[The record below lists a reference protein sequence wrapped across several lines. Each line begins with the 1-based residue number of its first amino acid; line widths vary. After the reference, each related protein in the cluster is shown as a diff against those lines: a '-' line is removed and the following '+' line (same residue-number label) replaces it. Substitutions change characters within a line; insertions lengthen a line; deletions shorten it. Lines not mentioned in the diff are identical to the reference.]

1 MREHETIGRVVGWT
15 DMTMTRRTMG
25 SALLLLTAC
34 GPERISHGDGG
45 ASDSSGDPTATDD
58 GSSGNADTSTGDAPP
73 TTIPDEGPYGAGTR
87 LKPVVERTEEGVTQL
102 VHWYDGELG
111 IDCEFV
117 RDSVGTPRCLP
128 LDVEGLTVGFT
139 TRDCAEP
146 AMGAQACADVP
157 TRVRGRVPG
166 AADCDEGTRH
176 QAYLRGAPIGSG
188 EVGEFS
194 SSYGECGGGMHPE
207 RYALTPIADEEFVA
221 AAVVVETRGS
231 VLVRALVADD
241 GAFVR
246 ERLVD
251 PRTGTVCRLGPS
263 FAAGDD
269 AWLCHLPESL
279 PRGFADD
286 ACSAA
291 LVAVPDDGTCEQ
303 PTLRAFEGAETWRA
317 VGEAWEGP
325 MFSAVSGGGC
335 EPIPP
340 FLFDAYS
347 YYPLGEEIPPID
359 SPRFTPAAA
368 DDPGRLRRRGV
379 MGDDELLVLPGIVG
393 DGSRW
398 FDATL
403 EQGCQAAP
411 DDEGT
416 LRCFPLP
423 FAAPYSLES
432 WGDPA
437 CSETP
442 LFDAVTSETAFS
454 RITRMDYGDCGAV
467 AVESLQNVV
476 GLWEGPVYG
485 PSDDGSEPCVLQE
498 VQEYDRF
505 YQLGNYVQ
513 VDDAPVLELIT
524 DG

>member
-1 MREHETIGRVVGWT
+1 MRETRGPDLGWT
-15 DMTMTRRTMG
+15 SMMTRRTTG
-25 SALLLLTAC
+25 LTIVLAMAC

-45 ASDSSGDPTATDD
+45 ASDTSGDPTATDD

-73 TTIPDEGPYGAGTR
+73 TVVPGEGPYGAGTR
-87 LKPVVERTEEGVTQL
+87 LKPVVERTAEGVTQL
-102 VHWYDGELG
+102 LHWYDRELG

-128 LDVEGLTVGFT
+128 LDVEGVTVGFT
-139 TRDCAEP
+139 AQDCAEP
-146 AMGAQACADVP
+146 ALGAQACADVP
-157 TRVRGRVPG
+157 TRVRGQVPG
-166 AADCDEGTRH
+166 AADCNEGARH

-188 EVGEFS
+188 DMGAFS
-194 SSYGECGGGMHPE
+194 AFQGECRGGLHPE

-221 AAVVVETRGS
+221 ATVVEEPRGS

-241 GAFVR
+241 GAFLR

-251 PRTGTVCRLGPS
+251 PRTGTVCLLGAS
-263 FAAGDD
+263 SVQGDD
-269 AWLCHLPESL
+269 AWVCHLPSTMA
-279 PRGFADD
+279 RGFADE
-286 ACSAA
+286 ACSNS
-291 LVAVPDDGTCEQ
+291 LVAIPDDGTCEQ
-303 PTLRAFEGAETWRA
+303 PTLQAFAGAETWRA

-325 MFSAVSGGGC
+325 MFSTAYGGVC
-335 EPIPP
+335 EPLTP
-340 FLFDAYS
+340 LSFDTYS
-347 YYPLGEEIPPID
+347 YHRLGEEIPPIE
-359 SPRFTPAAA
+359 SPRFVRATA

-379 MGDDELLVLPGIVG
+379 MGDDEFLVLPGIVG
-393 DGSRW
+393 DDSRW
-398 FDATL
+398 FDALL

-423 FAAPYSLES
+423 FASPYSLAK

-442 LFDAVTSETAFS
+442 LLDAVTSETTFS

-476 GLWEGPVYG
+476 GPWDGPVYG

-498 VQEYDRF
+498 VEEYDRF
-505 YQLGNYVQ
+505 FQLGNHVQ
-513 VDDAPVLELIT
+513 LDDAPVLELVT